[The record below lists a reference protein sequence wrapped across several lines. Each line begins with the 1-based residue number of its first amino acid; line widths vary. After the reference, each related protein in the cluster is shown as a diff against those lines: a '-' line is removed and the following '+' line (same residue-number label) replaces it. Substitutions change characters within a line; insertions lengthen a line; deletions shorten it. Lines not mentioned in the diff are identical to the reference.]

1 MDVPPR
7 IDELILV
14 GFDDPHGVAKEVR
27 RHVAGIKHGRRTV
40 VVSDPQA
47 GYGSGLPHVH
57 MHWLVVVEVDH
68 ETESRLSMDCRQ

>member
-7 IDELILV
+7 SDELILV

-47 GYGSGLPHVH
+47 GYGSGLPQRHGERKAPLH
-57 MHWLVVVEVDH
+57 IRDNLALEQ
-68 ETESRLSMDCRQ
+68 RRAKG